1 MTPEVSAETD
11 FTLYDGRRHVLGASM
26 LIKMFN
32 VAKSAHLIRPRECL
46 TVKSIKFKK
55 KTGSNGRVVLVSGPE
70 YCDEIPNAAARLLAQ
85 SEKEYING
93 WFVPNVD
100 LPVERRQLSKFA
112 ITDIVSHGD
121 LSGTC
126 KIVTQNSCE
135 RLRCLIEAAKRL
147 HLADEVFVDRFPLT
161 PVTELLYLENI
172 KLVQNYE
179 MSAESVQVK
188 KLNERRSAG
197 RTITLSKITITQ
209 QKAPDINFDLAFS
222 FHCER

>member
-11 FTLYDGRRHVLGASM
+11 FTLYDGRRHVLGACM
-26 LIKMFN
+26 LMKMFN
-32 VAKSAHLIRPRECL
+32 LAQSAHLIGTGECL

-70 YCDEIPNAAARLLAQ
+70 HCDEIPNAAARLLAQ

-93 WFVPNVD
+93 WFVPDGN
-100 LPVERRQLSKFA
+100 LPVERKLLSKFE
-112 ITDIVSHGD
+112 IIDIASHGD
-121 LSGTC
+121 LSGSC
-126 KIVTQNSCE
+126 KIVAQSPHE
-135 RLRCLIEAAKRL
+135 RLRCVIEAAKRL

-172 KLVQNYE
+172 MLVQNDE
-179 MSAESVQVK
+179 ISAESIQVK
-188 KLNERRSAG
+188 KLNEKRIGG
-197 RTITLSKITITQ
+197 RTIILSKITITQ
-209 QKAPDINFDLAFS
+209 QKMPDINFDLAFS